1 MPSIMSRQSKKQE
14 RYSRN
19 IRMNASTSKPTL
31 VASKW
36 LSQTCQE
43 QLKRIQSSSFF
54 SLLHRWLWTFFH
66 SECKIFA
73 RTVEGRRHVFAK
85 HDEPRRPMTT
95 ARDVTTI

>member
-36 LSQTCQE
+36 LLQTCQG
-43 QLKRIQSSSFF
+43 QLKRIESSSFYI
-54 SLLHRWLWTFFH
+54 LHRWLWTFFH
-66 SECKIFA
+66 SERKIFI

-85 HDEPRRPMTT
+85 HDELHRPRTT
-95 ARDVTTI
+95 AREVAPG